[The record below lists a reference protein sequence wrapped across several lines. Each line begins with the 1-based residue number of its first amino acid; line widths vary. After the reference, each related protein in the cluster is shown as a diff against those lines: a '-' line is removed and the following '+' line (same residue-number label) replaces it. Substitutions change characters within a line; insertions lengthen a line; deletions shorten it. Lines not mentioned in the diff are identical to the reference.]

1 MKSSEIARR
10 LARARLRYGHGTRNS
25 QEEALWLSK
34 VKSKSKLQS
43 ILERRIRERRP
54 LAYLLKEAWLG
65 EHRFYVDERVIV
77 PRSFIAE
84 LLRERLRPWLARD
97 PRRALD
103 LCTGSGCL
111 AVLLSLTFPKARV
124 DASDISADALQVARI
139 NVRKYRLGKR
149 VRLVASNLFASLK
162 SKTYDLIVCNPPYV
176 PASAMRRLPKE
187 YRYEPNVA
195 LAGGNDGLI
204 LVRKIISEARKH
216 LKQDGL
222 LICEIGGNRR
232 ALERACPRT
241 GFAWPETSDPGTV
254 FILER
259 AQLPRRARTAGATR
273 NPPRRGRARR

>member
-139 NVRKYRLGKR
+139 NVRKYRLSAI
-149 VRLVASNLFASLK
+149 RLTCLLARCAGCRRSTGTSLTLLLPVA
-162 SKTYDLIVCNPPYV
+162 
-176 PASAMRRLPKE
+176 M
-187 YRYEPNVA
+187 
-195 LAGGNDGLI
+195 
-204 LVRKIISEARKH
+204 
-216 LKQDGL
+216 
-222 LICEIGGNRR
+222 
-232 ALERACPRT
+232 
-241 GFAWPETSDPGTV
+241 
-254 FILER
+254 
-259 AQLPRRARTAGATR
+259 TA
-273 NPPRRGRARR
+273 